1 MKETYLEY
9 YSEYINMGLDIFN
22 SSTNPE
28 FIYDGYEDATSA
40 EPTIWMKTVHTYYR
54 FRAPRDRYGN

>member
-28 FIYDGYEDATSA
+28 LIYDGDEDAMSA
-40 EPTIWMKTVHTYYR
+40 EPTIWMKIIHTYYR
-54 FRAPRDRYGN
+54 FRPPKNKYKN